1 MRLEH
6 AGPRTRLLAVL
17 AGVGV
22 IAWLAALAGAGS
34 QVALLPDDPS
44 LAPAL
49 PANTASLTDPTG
61 PLHDHAAIG
70 ERPLF
75 STDRTARP
83 FHLPGNGDEAVDTGF
98 DYLLTSVILTPGLR
112 MAIVQPTGGGEAMR
126 VREGAEA
133 PAAPGWRLVAL
144 DRRSAVFEGPD
155 GRRELGLRVFNGS
168 GGGAPP
174 APPMEDPAEGDGGA
188 AEAAENAIAAAVA
201 AAEVAEAAEAAGL
214 RVTTARSDGAAPAPD
229 AAQVEAIR
237 QRIQARRARMQR
249 EGR

>member
-6 AGPRTRLLAVL
+6 AGPRTRLLAAL

-34 QVALLPDDPS
+34 QVALLPDDAS

-49 PANTASLTDPTG
+49 PASAAPAADPIG
-61 PLHDHAAIG
+61 PLHDYAVIG

-75 STDRTARP
+75 STDRTPRP
-83 FHLPGNGDEAVDTGF
+83 FYLPGNGDEAVDTGF
-98 DYLLTSVILTPGLR
+98 DYQLTSVILTPGLR

-168 GGGAPP
+168 GGEGAPP
-174 APPMEDPAEGDGGA
+174 APFMEHPTGEGRGA
-188 AEAAENAIAAAVA
+188 SETAEAAAAAAIAA
-201 AAEVAEAAEAAGL
+201 AEAAEAA
-214 RVTTARSDGAAPAPD
+214 AAENSDSAAPAPD
-229 AAQVEAIR
+229 AAQVETIR
-237 QRIQARRARMQR
+237 QRIQARRARLQR
-249 EGR
+249 EAR

>member
-17 AGVGV
+17 AGGGV

-34 QVALLPDDPS
+34 QVALLPDDAS

-49 PANTASLTDPTG
+49 PASAAPAADPIG
-61 PLHDHAAIG
+61 PLHDYAAIG

-75 STDRTARP
+75 STDRTPRP
-83 FHLPGNGDEAVDTGF
+83 FYLPGNGDEAVDTGF
-98 DYLLTSVILTPGLR
+98 DYQLTSVILTPDLR

-133 PAAPGWRLVAL
+133 PGAPGWRLVAL

-168 GGGAPP
+168 GGEGAPP
-174 APPMEDPAEGDGGA
+174 APFMEHPMAEAPGASEA
-188 AEAAENAIAAAVA
+188 AEAAAAAIA
-201 AAEVAEAAEAAGL
+201 AAEVAEAAAAEN
-214 RVTTARSDGAAPAPD
+214 SDSAAPAPD
-229 AAQVEAIR
+229 AAQLETIR
-237 QRIQARRARMQR
+237 QRIQARRARLQR
-249 EGR
+249 EAR

>member
-22 IAWLAALAGAGS
+22 MAWLAALAGAGS
-34 QVALLPDDPS
+34 QVALLPDDAS

-49 PANTASLTDPTG
+49 PASAAPAAEPIG
-61 PLHDHAAIG
+61 PLHDYAAIG

-75 STDRTARP
+75 STDRTPRP
-83 FHLPGNGDEAVDTGF
+83 FYLPGNGDEAVDTGF
-98 DYLLTSVILTPGLR
+98 DYQLTSVILTPGLR

-168 GGGAPP
+168 GGEGAPP
-174 APPMEDPAEGDGGA
+174 APFVEHPMAEGGGGSET
-188 AEAAENAIAAAVA
+188 AEAAAAAAAVA
-201 AAEVAEAAEAAGL
+201 AAEVAEAAAAENPD
-214 RVTTARSDGAAPAPD
+214 SAAPAPD
-229 AAQVEAIR
+229 AAQVETIR
-237 QRIQARRARMQR
+237 QRIQARRARLQR
-249 EGR
+249 EAR